1 MHDHSALAAAFAP
14 HDALA
19 AAVLVRWQGSLADD
33 DGSHDR
39 SHLMRVWRIVLRI
52 ADEEPLADT
61 EVLAV
66 ATLLHDCVAV
76 EKNHSDR
83 AMASRLSAD
92 AARKLLV
99 ELPWPDERIE
109 AAAHAIEAHSFSAGI
124 EPRSLEAAILR
135 DADRLDSL
143 GALGVARTFY
153 VAGRMRS
160 RLYHL
165 DDPLGKTRDLDDR
178 TFALDHFETKL
189 FKLENGLLTSAGK
202 RIGQARIAFMRSFV
216 AELGHE
222 IAST

>member
-1 MHDHSALAAAFAP
+1 MHDHSALALVFAP
-14 HDALA
+14 HDALV
-19 AAVLVRWQGSLADD
+19 AAVLARWVGGLAED

-39 SHLMRVWRIVLRI
+39 SHLMRVWRIALRI
-52 ADEEPLADT
+52 AAEEPTADT

-76 EKNHSDR
+76 EKNHPNR

-92 AARKLLV
+92 AARKLLT
-99 ELPWPDERIE
+99 ELRWPEERIE

-143 GALGVARTFY
+143 GALGIARTFY
-153 VAGRMRS
+153 IAGRMGS
-160 RLYHL
+160 RLYHP
-165 DDPLGKTRDLDDR
+165 DDPLGRTRDLDDR

-189 FKLENGLLTSAGK
+189 FKLESGLLTSTGK
-202 RIGQARIAFMRSFV
+202 RIGQARVAFMQSFV
-216 AELGHE
+216 AELGQE